1 MDWKTGWFSQSF
13 SYLLC
18 FLLSYPF
25 IRLIVCLFVCLL
37 FYFSSLASNIFIDWK
52 NLDSLLECPQG
63 EYVGTEAQAFQDL
76 LMESSKE
83 EQTQFT
89 YKVRWRGQGTK
100 TITKHEI
107 FTSLWF
113 GKAKTPHLT
122 FVVLLLF

>member
-1 MDWKTGWFSQSF
+1 MNEQNG
-13 SYLLC
+13 YL
-18 FLLSYPF
+18 
-25 IRLIVCLFVCLL
+25 ILIVCLFVCLL